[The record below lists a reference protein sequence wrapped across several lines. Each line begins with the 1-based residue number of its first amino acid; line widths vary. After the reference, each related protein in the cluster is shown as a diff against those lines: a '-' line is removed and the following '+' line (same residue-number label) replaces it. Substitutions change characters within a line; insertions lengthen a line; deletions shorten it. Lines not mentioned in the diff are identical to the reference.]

1 MTSVSP
7 QLAVGHMW
15 SKYNY
20 KVRMSITFASKIW
33 TKTKGAVPWNLHATV
48 LQLVKLIKV
57 CVDFGAQGFDTRQ
70 SFPGQKSPLYWFN
83 L

>member
-33 TKTKGAVPWNLHATV
+33 TKTKGSVPWNLHTTE

-57 CVDFGAQGFDTRQ
+57 CFDSAAQGFDTRH
-70 SFPGQKSPLYWFN
+70 GHPLAEVTSV
-83 L
+83 LV